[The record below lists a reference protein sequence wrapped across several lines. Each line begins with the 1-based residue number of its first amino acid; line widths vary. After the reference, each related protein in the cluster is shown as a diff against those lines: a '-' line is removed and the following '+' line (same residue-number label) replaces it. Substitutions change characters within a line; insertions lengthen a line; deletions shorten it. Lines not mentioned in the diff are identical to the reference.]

1 MQRRALPSHRR
12 PRIGCCQRWMV
23 TPVGGRWG
31 LDAQRSRSSIQLNNV
46 SGKLQLADSRTT
58 IAVNDAPIELL
69 HCCVRVASSA
79 VLLLDT
85 PFEFDPQSVEVL
97 WVIAL
102 EC

>member
-1 MQRRALPSHRR
+1 M
-12 PRIGCCQRWMV
+12 GD
-23 TPVGGRWG
+23 GG
-31 LDAQRSRSSIQLNNV
+31 LDTQHPQSSIQLNNV
-46 SGKLQLADSRTT
+46 SGKLQLADSQTT
-58 IAVNDAPIELL
+58 IAVNNAPIELL